1 MTKVPFVG
9 NPVVVALATQGGCAG
24 RAGRIVVRVGAD
36 GADGADGAV
45 DVGGACVTSV
55 ESRLAG

>member
-36 GADGADGAV
+36 GAV
-45 DVGGACVTSV
+45 DVGGSCVTSV